1 VVYCYTGH
9 TGSQTTAL
17 LNLLGY
23 DATNLLFGMCS
34 WTNNTEVAPKCFNN
48 ETASMDYDFELTPN
62 VFVPKEE
69 PVTPPEEEPVEVAVV
84 MAGDTCVAC
93 HTSEAL
99 LKKVA
104 APEEA
109 EKSEATSGEG

>member
-1 VVYCYTGH
+1 
-9 TGSQTTAL
+9 
-17 LNLLGY
+17 
-23 DATNLLFGMCS
+23 
-34 WTNNTEVAPKCFNN
+34 
-48 ETASMDYDFELTPN
+48 
-62 VFVPKEE
+62 VPKEE